1 MSESFVT
8 IIQYTYTTLLPLVLG
23 YIVKCIKDI
32 KESKNIGKEADM
44 LILRLILID
53 MHDRY
58 IKQGY
63 VTNQG
68 FVTFNEFW
76 ELYHEKFKGNHLTEK
91 FKKEIEALPTQAAS
105 WEEENHD

>member
-1 MSESFVT
+1 MNENIVT

-23 YIVKCIKDI
+23 YIVKCIKEI

-44 LILRLILID
+44 LILRLILVD

-58 IKQGY
+58 MKQGF
-63 VTNQG
+63 VTNQS

-91 FKKEIEALPTQAAS
+91 FKKEVESLPIKNDS
-105 WEEENHD
+105 WEED